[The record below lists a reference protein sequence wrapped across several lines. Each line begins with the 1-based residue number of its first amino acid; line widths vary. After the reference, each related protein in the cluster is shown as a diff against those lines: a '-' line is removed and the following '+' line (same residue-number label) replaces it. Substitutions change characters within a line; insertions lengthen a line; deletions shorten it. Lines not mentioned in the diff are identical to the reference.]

1 MWAILLPPFAFGRT
15 MRRTRAP
22 NCWRIQSPGW
32 AYVTPLDASS
42 GWRVTGSP
50 WAGCQPGPDLRP
62 PPAYGADSD
71 FQQRRKRPFT
81 HLAVYCAASKCGTG
95 AYFPEAQEAIGV
107 CCRHDIPLNKFV
119 D

>member
-22 NCWRIQSPGW
+22 NWWRMQSPGW

-50 WAGCQPGPDLRP
+50 WAGCQPGLDLRL
-62 PPAYGADSD
+62 PPAYGADPRFS
-71 FQQRRKRPFT
+71 
-81 HLAVYCAASKCGTG
+81 AAEEKTLHASCG
-95 AYFPEAQEAIGV
+95 IL
-107 CCRHDIPLNKFV
+107 CCEQARYGCVLP
-119 D
+119 